1 MAFFIA
7 AVLACLQ
14 LAAGNPFPHYHGHA
28 GAGGLLPRGG
38 MSCPRA
44 PLPEITPTVLQSV
57 FPSPVTFGSQSPAVL
72 EHVAAPQELNYFEK
86 PYILKHRK
94 GAALNVFTQTP
105 VVVDEY
111 AVPVFNEFPGAPA
124 VVVEEVAAPAYDSAS
139 SASAASAASAYAA
152 ASASA
157 AAAAS
162 AGASEYG
169 VWGEYPA
176 GPGSCSASGSCSC
189 GRCR

>member
-1 MAFFIA
+1 MAFFFA
-7 AVLACLQ
+7 AVLACLH
-14 LAAGNPFPHYHGHA
+14 LVAGHPFPHYHGHA
-28 GAGGLLPRGG
+28 GAGGLSPRGG

-57 FPSPVTFGSQSPAVL
+57 LPSPVTFGSQSPAVL

-111 AVPVFNEFPGAPA
+111 ATPVFNEFPGAPA
-124 VVVEEVAAPAYDSAS
+124 VVVEEVAAPAYDP
-139 SASAASAASAYAA
+139 ASAASAYAA